1 MRKYVP
7 CVLVISFVFLLVP
20 IAQAIRL
27 SPDYRNAVAHFN
39 LGNAYYNTGKYQ
51 EAIESY
57 KQVIRIDPDYAVAH
71 FNLGLA
77 YHLLEDRSSA
87 LGQYVILKELDIEL
101 ANELFD
107 EIYRETDR
115 EPVPLV
121 TIRQEPREVEAFNSN
136 DIKSESKNA
145 RKLAEKEDKWSK
157 WQKSL
162 NTAYDEALKYDK
174 DTNLNAGM
182 KVEVWKRL
190 ANEFSQDNPYSTE
203 DQLIRSKAVERMEY
217 WRNYRE
223 PTPPVTIQQEPS
235 YIGASITKLRSSYK
249 KLSLSQVQSMPYVSK
264 RVKDEWGSYGHS
276 TINHDYSL
284 KAIRGDKVVV
294 DDATG
299 LMWHQSGSHK
309 HMKLDEA
316 KEWIRVL
323 NKKSWPNKLAG
334 GYAGYFDWRLPT
346 VEEAV
351 SLLESSEKNGDLY
364 IDPVFSNEQRY
375 IWTGDRAG
383 SEAAWRVDFGYGF
396 VGRIYVDY
404 YIFVRPVRSVLSK
417 DSGEEP
423 EEEAYGEVEVL
434 EEEELRKPKFRNITL
449 RSSYRDVSVSQV
461 MTMPNISIRTKGLQS
476 VAGHST
482 INHNY
487 NLKTIRGDKVVLD
500 HATGLMWH
508 QNGSDKNINYK
519 KAKKWLMTLNRSG
532 YAGYNDWRLPTVEEA
547 ASLLEPSKKSGY
559 LCIAPIFSKKQR
571 HIWTGDTMK
580 GKEAAWRV
588 DFYRG
593 GVYRHY
599 VYYYAYNFVRP
610 VRSME

>member
-27 SPDYRNAVAHFN
+27 SPDYRNAVAHFK

-57 KQVIRIDPDYAVAH
+57 KQAIRIDPDYAVAH

-145 RKLAEKEDKWSK
+145 RKLAEKEGKWSK

-249 KLSLSQVQSMPYVSK
+249 KLSLSQVQLMPNVSI
-264 RVKDEWGSYGHS
+264 RVKDEWGSYVHS

-284 KAIRGDKVVV
+284 KTIGGDKVVV
-294 DDATG
+294 DDARG

-309 HMKLDEA
+309 HMKLD
-316 KEWIRVL
+316 
-323 NKKSWPNKLAG
+323 
-334 GYAGYFDWRLPT
+334 
-346 VEEAV
+346 
-351 SLLESSEKNGDLY
+351 
-364 IDPVFSNEQRY
+364 
-375 IWTGDRAG
+375 
-383 SEAAWRVDFGYGF
+383 
-396 VGRIYVDY
+396 
-404 YIFVRPVRSVLSK
+404 
-417 DSGEEP
+417 
-423 EEEAYGEVEVL
+423 
-434 EEEELRKPKFRNITL
+434 
-449 RSSYRDVSVSQV
+449 
-461 MTMPNISIRTKGLQS
+461 
-476 VAGHST
+476 
-482 INHNY
+482 
-487 NLKTIRGDKVVLD
+487 
-500 HATGLMWH
+500 
-508 QNGSDKNINYK
+508 
-519 KAKKWLMTLNRSG
+519 
-532 YAGYNDWRLPTVEEA
+532 
-547 ASLLEPSKKSGY
+547 
-559 LCIAPIFSKKQR
+559 
-571 HIWTGDTMK
+571 
-580 GKEAAWRV
+580 
-588 DFYRG
+588 
-593 GVYRHY
+593 
-599 VYYYAYNFVRP
+599 
-610 VRSME
+610 

>member
-223 PTPPVTIQQEPS
+223 PTPPETIRQEPS
-235 YIGASITKLRSSYK
+235 YGGTSLTKKTDGAVAHNKRGDAYYKSGKYQEAIESYK
-249 KLSLSQVQSMPYVSK
+249 Q
-264 RVKDEWGSYGHS
+264 
-276 TINHDYSL
+276 
-284 KAIRGDKVVV
+284 AIRIDPDFAWAHNNLGD
-294 DDATG
+294 AY
-299 LMWHQSGSHK
+299 
-309 HMKLDEA
+309 LD
-316 KEWIRVL
+316 L
-323 NKKSWPNKLAG
+323 NKKSYALDQYKILKELDSELANEL
-334 GYAGYFDWRLPT
+334 FD
-346 VEEAV
+346 EIY
-351 SLLESSEKNGDLY
+351 SE
-364 IDPVFSNEQRY
+364 
-375 IWTGDRAG
+375 
-383 SEAAWRVDFGYGF
+383 
-396 VGRIYVDY
+396 
-404 YIFVRPVRSVLSK
+404 
-417 DSGEEP
+417 
-423 EEEAYGEVEVL
+423 
-434 EEEELRKPKFRNITL
+434 
-449 RSSYRDVSVSQV
+449 
-461 MTMPNISIRTKGLQS
+461 
-476 VAGHST
+476 
-482 INHNY
+482 
-487 NLKTIRGDKVVLD
+487 
-500 HATGLMWH
+500 
-508 QNGSDKNINYK
+508 
-519 KAKKWLMTLNRSG
+519 
-532 YAGYNDWRLPTVEEA
+532 
-547 ASLLEPSKKSGY
+547 
-559 LCIAPIFSKKQR
+559 
-571 HIWTGDTMK
+571 
-580 GKEAAWRV
+580 
-588 DFYRG
+588 
-593 GVYRHY
+593 
-599 VYYYAYNFVRP
+599 
-610 VRSME
+610 